1 MEIDSFLQYKK
12 YLPIDN
18 LMLCCRAYANRS
30 QRNFKVKPIGKQVAK
45 EVFEVPAGTY
55 TFLVKLQP

>member
-1 MEIDSFLQYKK
+1 
-12 YLPIDN
+12 LPIDN
-18 LMLCCRAYANRS
+18 LMLCCRSYANRS
-30 QRNFKVKPIGKQVAK
+30 QRNFKVKPIGKQGAK

>member
-1 MEIDSFLQYKK
+1 VEIDSFLQYKK

-55 TFLVKLQP
+55 IVVVKLQP